1 MQSSSRAAV
10 GARRVAAADSE
21 DLLTDA
27 TGKPR
32 NILDAFRL
40 DGRVALVTGG
50 ARGLGLTMATAL
62 AEVGADIAISGRTQQ
77 ACEEAVAQITKET
90 GRRAVAFN
98 ADVTKAADVEKLA
111 GDVEASLGKIDIL
124 INNAGINIR
133 GPIQDL
139 SEADWDAV
147 LDTNLKGPWLCAKA
161 IGPRMVARGWG
172 RVINI
177 GSILSVIAMPGRT
190 PYASSKAG
198 VLGITR
204 GLALEWAGTGVTVNA
219 ICPGVFGTEL
229 NRPLMND
236 PVKYKEFV
244 AQIPMGRWG
253 EVHEIAGA
261 AVYLASDASSYMT
274 GSSLF
279 VDGGW
284 TAR

>member
-1 MQSSSRAAV
+1 
-10 GARRVAAADSE
+10 
-21 DLLTDA
+21 LTEP

-32 NILDAFRL
+32 TILDTFRL

-62 AEVGADIAISGRTQQ
+62 AEAGADIAISGRTRS
-77 ACEEAVAQITKET
+77 ACDEAVAQIAKDT
-90 GRRAVAFN
+90 GRRAVAFE

-111 GDVEASLGKIDIL
+111 TDVEASLGKVDIL

-147 LDTNLKGPWLCAKA
+147 IDTNLKGPWLCAKA

-172 RVINI
+172 RLINI

-204 GLALEWAGTGVTVNA
+204 VLALEWAGTGVTVNA

-261 AVYLASDASSYMT
+261 AVYLASEASSYMT
-274 GSSLF
+274 GSCLF

>member
-1 MQSSSRAAV
+1 M
-10 GARRVAAADSE
+10 GARRMAAADSE

-32 NILDAFRL
+32 EILDTFRL

-77 ACEEAVAQITKET
+77 ACQEAVAQITKDT

-111 GDVEASLGKIDIL
+111 ADVEASLGKIDIL

-172 RVINI
+172 RMINI

-198 VLGITR
+198 VPRDHTRAGARMGRDGRDGQRDLPRRVRHGVESSVDERPREVQRVRRADPDGPLGRSARDRRRR
-204 GLALEWAGTGVTVNA
+204 GV
-219 ICPGVFGTEL
+219 PGV
-229 NRPLMND
+229 
-236 PVKYKEFV
+236 
-244 AQIPMGRWG
+244 GRL
-253 EVHEIAGA
+253 VC
-261 AVYLASDASSYMT
+261 T
-274 GSSLF
+274 
-279 VDGGW
+279 
-284 TAR
+284 